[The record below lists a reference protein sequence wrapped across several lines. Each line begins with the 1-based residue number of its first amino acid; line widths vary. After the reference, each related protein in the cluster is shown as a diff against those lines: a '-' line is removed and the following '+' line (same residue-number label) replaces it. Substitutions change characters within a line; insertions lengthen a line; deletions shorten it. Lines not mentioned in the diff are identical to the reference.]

1 MRPQR
6 MSKPGASSALSLLS
20 RPDVP
25 PRRLPANPDPQHHLL
40 LIGREAGFAA
50 THLPPG
56 GERTLLPY
64 QGRRAGRRPYLVV
77 LAVGVAAAV
86 VRQNAA
92 PAVEDVAGV
101 ALAALH
107 AVVVAV
113 ALEADGGAAGLAHAH
128 AAVVVAVGRAGDGC
142 NGRRGSGWAVPRAAN
157 AFLPAIPHRSGDGG
171 LVGRSSLTQY

>member
-1 MRPQR
+1 
-6 MSKPGASSALSLLS
+6 MSKSGASSALSLTS

-25 PRRLPANPDPQHHLL
+25 PRRLPPNPQHHLL
-40 LIGREAGFAA
+40 LIGREDGFAV

-92 PAVEDVAGV
+92 PAVEHVAGV

-142 NGRRGSGWAVPRAAN
+142 NGRRGSAWAVPR
-157 AFLPAIPHRSGDGG
+157 LPTPSSRPSLTAREMEAWGG
-171 LVGRSSLTQY
+171 GSSAPLPLSSSLC